1 MIEFK
6 NVSKSFDGKKN
17 VINKLNFTINDGEL
31 VVLIGESG
39 CGKTTTMKMINL
51 LTKPTKGEILVD
63 GKNILKMD
71 KIELRRNIGYVI
83 QKVGLLPHMTVGQNI
98 ELLPKLKKW
107 DSQKKMAR
115 AKELLELVELDSEE
129 YYERYPSELS
139 GGQQQRIGI
148 ARALAVNPD
157 IILMD
162 EPFSALDPITRE
174 KLQDEIVRIQAEL
187 KKTIIFV
194 THDMDEAIRI
204 ADRIAVMD
212 EGNIVQYDTPEEI
225 LKNPANE
232 FVEFFIG
239 KERLWRQPELVLAK
253 DIMKKKVH
261 KINLDSKMARAVDKL
276 KESEATM
283 LVVVDK
289 IKDKYQQA
297 LGIITPKMLKAIELK
312 KKGINYDSHMI
323 KDYMR
328 TEFVTVN
335 EKTNMVQ
342 VLDIMSQGNFRSI
355 PVTNE
360 QDEVV
365 GIITPNSLLN
375 LMSEISPEY
384 EEVEEVTEELKEEV
398 EEIKSD
404 IKEETK
410 EEVEGETS
418 GKA

>member
-6 NVSKSFDGKKN
+6 NVSKSFDGRKN
-17 VINKLNFTINDGEL
+17 VINKLNFTINKGEL

-63 GKNILKMD
+63 GKNIVKMD

-83 QKVGLLPHMTVGQNI
+83 QKVGLLPHMTVGENI

-107 DSQKKMAR
+107 NAQKKMER
-115 AKELLELVELDSEE
+115 AKELLELVELDAEE
-129 YYERYPSELS
+129 YYGRYPSELS

-174 KLQDEIVRIQAEL
+174 KLQDEIVKIQDEL
-187 KKTIIFV
+187 HKTIIFV

-212 EGNIVQYDTPEEI
+212 QGEIVQYDTPEEI

-261 KINLDSKMARAVDKL
+261 KINVSGKMARAVEKL

-283 LVVVDK
+283 LIVVDK
-289 IKDKYQQA
+289 IKDKHQQA
-297 LGIITPKMLKAIELK
+297 LGLITPRLLKKIELK
-312 KKGINYDSHMI
+312 KKGINYDTKMI

-328 TEFVTVN
+328 TDFVSVHEN
-335 EKTNMVQ
+335 TNMVQ
-342 VLDIMSQGNFRSI
+342 VLDIMSQRNFRSI
-355 PVTNE
+355 PVSNSRNE
-360 QDEVV
+360 IV
-365 GIITPNSLLN
+365 GVITPNSLLN
-375 LMSEISPEY
+375 LMSEISPDY
-384 EEVEEVTEELKEEV
+384 VDEEDSILGENQHTAEDIKIEDTKNEVT
-398 EEIKSD
+398 
-404 IKEETK
+404 KEETN
-410 EEVEGETS
+410 GE
-418 GKA
+418 A

>member
-6 NVSKSFDGKKN
+6 NVSKSYDGKKN
-17 VINKLNFTINDGEL
+17 VIDKLNFTINKGEL

-51 LTKPTKGEILVD
+51 LTKPSKGEILMD

-71 KIELRRNIGYVI
+71 KIKLRRNIGYVI
-83 QKVGLLPHMTVGQNI
+83 QKVGLLPHMTVGENI
-98 ELLPKLKKW
+98 ELIPKLKKW
-107 DSQKKMAR
+107 PKEKKMAR
-115 AKELLELVELDSEE
+115 AKELLELVELDADEF
-129 YYERYPSELS
+129 YDRYPNELS

-157 IILMD
+157 VILMD

-174 KLQDEIVRIQAEL
+174 KLQDEIIKIQDEL
-187 KKTIIFV
+187 HKTIIFV

-212 EGNIVQYDTPEEI
+212 QGEIVQYDTPEEI

-261 KINLDSKMARAVDKL
+261 KINVAGKMARAVEKL
-276 KESEATM
+276 KESEATI
-283 LVVVDK
+283 LIVVDK
-289 IKDKYQQA
+289 IKEKPQEA
-297 LGIITPKMLKAIELK
+297 LGIITPRLLKKIELR
-312 KKGINYDSHMI
+312 KKGINYDTSAI

-328 TEFVTVN
+328 TELITVD

-342 VLDIMSQGNFRSI
+342 VLDIMSQRNFRSI
-355 PVTNE
+355 PVKNDKNE
-360 QDEVV
+360 IV

-375 LMSEISPEY
+375 LMSEISPDY
-384 EEVEEVTEELKEEV
+384 ADASIDDVTKEQVKEE
-398 EEIKSD
+398 IN
-404 IKEETK
+404 
-410 EEVEGETS
+410 GE
-418 GKA
+418 A